1 MLTIFCS
8 TWRWVAA
15 VFIIGIGLFS
25 NGLSQALADPL
36 ESQNQKKIDSIVVD
50 LIQGFKR
57 FSEMKNYYRSNDY
70 RPVVHISTEIISKNP
85 DNIANID
92 NLQISGMLFSEII
105 RRSRGKIRL
114 IGDVSHETFVGVSP
128 FHSGI
133 QSRGGESVNRSKR
146 LGEFG
151 EKSLGIDIFVQG
163 FLTSGYDGVYI
174 YYQAFDLKSKE
185 ILAVSSPKK
194 LKLNKNKSRITKNT
208 LNLKKGPEKIKY
220 FSSFKKKITLMQ
232 RDLKFLGYY
241 TGPENGI
248 FNQGTK
254 EAIRS
259 FGKHANL
266 APTENISERLLRE
279 IRRQVVLFQASTF

>member
-1 MLTIFCS
+1 MLTTFCS

-15 VFIIGIGLFS
+15 IFIIGVGLFS

-36 ESQNQKKIDSIVVD
+36 ESHNQKKIDSIVVD

-57 FSEMKNYYRSNDY
+57 FSGIKNYYRSNDY

-85 DNIANID
+85 DNIENID
-92 NLQISGMLFSEII
+92 NLQINGMLFSEII

-114 IGDVSHETFVGVSP
+114 IGGVSHESFVGVSP

-133 QSRGGESVNRSKR
+133 QSRDGESVNRSKR

-151 EKSLGIDIFVQG
+151 EKSPGIDIFVQG

-174 YYQAFDLKSKE
+174 YYQAFDLKNKE
-185 ILAVSSPKK
+185 ILAVTSPKK
-194 LKLNKNKSRITKNT
+194 LKLNKNKSEIIKNAI
-208 LNLKKGPEKIKY
+208 NSINGQEKINY
-220 FSSFKKKITLMQ
+220 SSGFTKKMTLIQ

-254 EAIRS
+254 EAISS
-259 FGKHANL
+259 FRKHANL
-266 APTENISERLLRE
+266 APTDNISERLLRE